1 MYRIIILRLSILL
14 EFLCHKINKEKRIIN
29 IDLIFCNYATYYF
42 RSQISCSLYLDIEF
56 CSKFIVRLCNTIL
69 LKINSMPC
77 LVCYEIFEIFCRL
90 LGNVWHVN
98 ISFQCVGP
106 ITTYIKNK
114 IQSSLNIWPTII
126 SIIIRRYHI
135 LTFWTY
141 Q

>member
-1 MYRIIILRLSILL
+1 MFTDQNSCPINRIYLSYTKYVDNLPYYASSRLCRVL
-14 EFLCHKINKEKRIIN
+14 
-29 IDLIFCNYATYYF
+29 YF
-42 RSQISCSLYLDIEF
+42 RNQISCWLYLDIEF

-106 ITTYIKNK
+106 ITTYIKKK